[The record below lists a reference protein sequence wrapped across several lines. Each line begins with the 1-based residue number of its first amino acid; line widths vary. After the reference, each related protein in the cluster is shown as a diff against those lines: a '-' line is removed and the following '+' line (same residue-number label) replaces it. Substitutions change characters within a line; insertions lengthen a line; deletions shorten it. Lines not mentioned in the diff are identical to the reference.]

1 MSWVADGPSGVYK
14 NHALSSKIRDA
25 AVANSQFMGFAD
37 TEPNYGKGRGD
48 TATITRVHNL
58 PLATTVDEN
67 TELPSGRPAID
78 TVSVQVSEWGY
89 KVKMTEFEKNL
100 THFDLTNKVQRALRD
115 QLRLTMD
122 YMVAQAYKS
131 TPIKVTSTSASAIS
145 FDTDGTMSN
154 NPTHNLN
161 ATHIG
166 LMRDYMMGDLKV
178 PPFADG
184 SYVLIGSTFAL
195 RGIKSDS
202 NYKDWLAPT
211 TSKPFV
217 TGEIP
222 SIENVRI
229 IETNHFDALDNS
241 IGTSGESG
249 EAVLFGADA
258 AFLANVEEPELRRG
272 VATDLGRFFDV
283 GWVGT
288 TQAGLV
294 WDTAATARAL
304 HWTAAANVS

>member
-1 MSWVADGPSGVYK
+1 MV
-14 NHALSSKIRDA
+14 
-25 AVANSQFMGFAD
+25 FAD
-37 TEPNYGKGRGD
+37 TEPNFGKNKGG
-48 TATITRVHNL
+48 THTITRVHNL
-58 PLATTVDEN
+58 PLATSVDEN
-67 TELPSGRPAID
+67 TELPSGRPLID
-78 TVSVQVSEWGY
+78 TVAVSPLEWGY
-89 KVKMTEFEKNL
+89 KCKLTDFETQL
-100 THFDLTNKVQRALRD
+100 THFDLKSKVQRALRD

-122 YMVAQAYKS
+122 NMVADAYKS

-154 NPTHNLN
+154 NPTNNLN
-161 ATHIG
+161 AAHVG

-195 RGIKSDS
+195 RGLKSDS
-202 NYKDWLAPT
+202 NYREWLAPT
-211 TSKPFV
+211 TRQPFI

-222 SIENVRI
+222 SIEKVRI

-249 EAVLFGADA
+249 EAIMFGADA
-258 AFLANVEEPELRRG
+258 VFLATVQEPELRRG

-283 GWVGT
+283 GWVGI

-294 WDTAATARAL
+294 WDTASTARAI